1 MNVSVVGEGHLAAAT
16 SVGCGA
22 WFPLTYVH
30 NADLVWFCTDTPVD
44 ENDEPNVASVM
55 DLLRQT
61 LAATPPTVPVLIS
74 SQVPV
79 GFCAR
84 AEAEFPE
91 HHLASQPENIRK
103 NHALEDFLS
112 QTRMIVGTRFFEDRH
127 IITKVLSHFTPE
139 ILWMLPESAEMTKH
153 ALNAFLATEIVFAN
167 EIAEIAKTV
176 GADVDDVFRGF
187 LSDHRVGSG
196 PLHPGGPYRGG
207 TLGRDVVVLSQ
218 HNPGP
223 LLSAIKPSNDRF
235 L

>member
-1 MNVSVVGEGHLAAAT
+1 MNVSVVGEGHLAEAT
-16 SVGCGA
+16 TVGCGT
-22 WFPLTYVH
+22 WFPLTSVQ
-30 NADLVWFCTDTPVD
+30 NADLVYFCVDTPVD
-44 ENDEPNVASVM
+44 ENDVPNVDFVM
-55 DLLRQT
+55 DELRKT
-61 LAATPPTVPVLIS
+61 LTETNPTVPVLIS

-79 GFCAR
+79 GFCAK

-103 NHALEDFLS
+103 NQALEDFLS
-112 QTRMIVGTRFFEDRH
+112 QKRMIVGTRHFEDRH
-127 IITKVLSHFTPE
+127 LITKVLSHFTPE

-167 EIAEIAKTV
+167 EVAEIAKDV

-207 TLGRDVVVLSQ
+207 TLGRDVVVLSE

-223 LLSAIKPSNDRF
+223 LLSAIKPSNDR
-235 L
+235 LL